1 MALSIYN
8 SDENNVVRAFSASL
22 LPHPLVL
29 DVQVHMFYE
38 CDGLVRD
45 TEHPRL
51 TDPES
56 EAL

>member
-8 SDENNVVRAFSASL
+8 SDESNVVRAFSASL

-45 TEHPRL
+45 IEHLRVR
-51 TDPES
+51 DPEPG
-56 EAL
+56 AL